1 MPPAGT
7 SRCDPAATRACGGP
21 PFPLADHLLV
31 DTPQRAAVLLPV
43 ERAAERE
50 GSLACPRRTFLSALV
65 LANKFLHDRVYSN
78 KAWGKVSGLEVR
90 PQPSSRRCLFLASD
104 TRPFAVTKTTEISL
118 GELALGSLLDWALWV
133 RDEPVVV
140 VVPAAY
146 AAPEPSTS
154 APELVPLKSKRSWQ
168 PKRPLGPGRHD
179 RAFRSTLGDY
189 PPTPSVPSVLA
200 GESSQHQPAKRRFSA
215 SKSFSPSTAAAAA
228 SKEHVSK
235 RARVVEVEVA
245 EQEASQGGFVVA
257 AADEQAQPMSGVVVA
272 GADEDALVAQWESRM
287 AAILAA

>member
-1 MPPAGT
+1 
-7 SRCDPAATRACGGP
+7 
-21 PFPLADHLLV
+21 
-31 DTPQRAAVLLPV
+31 
-43 ERAAERE
+43 
-50 GSLACPRRTFLSALV
+50 V

-257 AADEQAQPMSGVVVA
+257 AADEQAQPMCGGWPPSSPPEGRSRVVFEV
-272 GADEDALVAQWESRM
+272 DEMGRSRGRRRFPSSSHSSLAFPLVSPAARALCPPMLFALLCIS
-287 AAILAA
+287 LFFPL